1 MIEKLKKFILEA
13 GQYSVEQRGKAAHN
27 LSFKSGG
34 DATKGIVTEVD
45 TAISKMFKQFVED
58 NFADLNYMIIDE
70 ESIAD
75 LQGNVFEMAADTD
88 YQFVIDPI
96 DGTMNYAAD
105 VPLYGI
111 TIGVMKKGRPWLGLL
126 YAPVTGELVYTD
138 GKEVY
143 FDYGGKTTVLPKN
156 QDSFS
161 RIVMAHAWR
170 VNLKPDHFEGRLIVQ
185 DYFSAVIYCLYLA
198 IGRVKGV
205 FMQANLWDIAG
216 GMAVCKVLG
225 MGFYEYNTRKEM
237 TAFAPE
243 FFGEKCQVK
252 NMYIVGFAKDFD
264 ELKSLT
270 SGIIEKKSE

>member
-13 GQYSVEQRGKAAHN
+13 GRYSVEQRGKTAHN

-75 LQGNVFEMAADTD
+75 LQGDVFEMAANTD

-111 TIGVMKKGRPWLGLL
+111 TVGVMKKGLPWLGLL

-143 FDYGGKTTVLPKN
+143 FDYGGKTMLLPKK

-170 VNLKPDHFEGRLIVQ
+170 IHLKPNHFEGRLIVQ

-237 TAFAPE
+237 TAFTPE